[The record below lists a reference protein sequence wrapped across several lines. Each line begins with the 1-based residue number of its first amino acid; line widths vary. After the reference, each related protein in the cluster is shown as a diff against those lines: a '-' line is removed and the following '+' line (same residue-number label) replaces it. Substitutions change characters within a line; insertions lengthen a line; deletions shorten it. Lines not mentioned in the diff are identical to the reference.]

1 MKFWPQ
7 LPGGV
12 YLEET
17 GLGFD
22 FVTGLAD
29 GDGVAQ
35 QAAGPGCGP
44 ATDRGAGLDRDEVA
58 VDRG

>member
-1 MKFWPQ
+1 VSDGVY
-7 LPGGV
+7 LV
-12 YLEET
+12 YLEEI

-35 QAAGPGCGP
+35 QAAGPGCGS
-44 ATDRGAGLDRDEVA
+44 ATDQGAGLDRA
-58 VDRG
+58 R